1 MKKII
6 MSLCLLI
13 SCGSFASNHLTS
25 NELIEFKAKYLQ
37 KKEEIRLIKH
47 SINELKNDIFIQSV
61 SNLEIEPLK
70 NTLKAFNDILDKGYE
85 PYPNWIFNKITNLEE
100 GIQRKNFYLQAKS
113 DAYGQLEKNYAAL
126 ISYIDE
132 HSSNN
137 IQLQGGSHFSVNGVT
152 VLDY

>member
-1 MKKII
+1 

-37 KKEEIRLIKH
+37 KKEEIRLMKN
-47 SINELKNDIFIQSV
+47 SINSLKNDIYIQSV
-61 SNLEIEPLK
+61 RNLEIEPLK
-70 NTLKAFNDILDKGYE
+70 DTLNSFNKILVDGYVEE
-85 PYPNWIFNKITNLEE
+85 PNSIFNKITNLEE
-100 GIQRKNFYLQAKS
+100 DIQRKRFYLNAKS
-113 DAYGQLEKNYAAL
+113 DAYGQLEKNYSAL

-132 HSSNN
+132 HSSNT
-137 IQLQGGSHFSVNGVT
+137 IKLQGGSHFSVNGET